1 MLSPYFHSLSSLL
14 VIINPLTMFAL
25 FISYTAHMTSSD
37 ILAIGKKN
45 HTGCSDYFISLR
57 LVWYAHI

>member
-25 FISYTAHMTSSD
+25 FISYTGHMTNSE
-37 ILAIGKKN
+37 ILAIGKKQ
-45 HTGCSDYFISLR
+45 HWLSR
-57 LVWYAHI
+57 LPY